1 MSGIHAVASESR
13 AAEITTD
20 FEDRYGRAPRI
31 FRAPGRVN
39 LIGEHTDYND
49 GFVMPAA
56 LEHATWVAVAPRA
69 DRRIVVHSRRSD
81 ATAELDLDAGPI
93 RPMGHW
99 SDYVFG
105 VARILLEKGH
115 RLTGCDMTLTS
126 TVPVGSGLSSSAA
139 LEVSVC
145 GALAALAGITLDR
158 VETAKICQ
166 RAENEHVGMR
176 CGIMDQYASSC
187 SSAGHA
193 LMIDCRSLEA
203 RAVAIDPGCR
213 IVVANSM
220 VHHVLAG
227 GGEYNARRKSCEDG
241 VARLRTRLGD
251 GVRALRDVSIEALEA
266 NRDLLDTETHR
277 RCRHIVTENARVLAA
292 VTAADAGDVT
302 RFGALMDASH
312 VSMRDD
318 FEISCPEVDVMVDL
332 ARMLPGVYGS
342 RMTGGGFGGCTVS
355 LVAVGAVED
364 FTATLRATYREATG
378 LESEIFACAPAAG
391 AGEVLAEER
400 VS

>member
-1 MSGIHAVASESR
+1 MSQTGEVADAGRTDAIAADFR
-13 AAEITTD
+13 AR
-20 FEDRYGRAPRI
+20 FGRAPRI

-56 LEHATWVAVAPRA
+56 LEHATRVAAAPRG
-69 DRRIVVHSRRSD
+69 DRRIVVHSRRTG
-81 ATAELDLDAGPI
+81 ATAEIDLDAGPI
-93 RPMGHW
+93 RPAGHW

-105 VARILLEKGH
+105 VARILEESGH
-115 RLTGCDMTLTS
+115 RLIGCDMTLTS

-158 VETAKICQ
+158 VETAEICQ

-176 CGIMDQYASSC
+176 CGIMDQYAASC
-187 SSAGHA
+187 GIAGHA
-193 LMIDCRSLEA
+193 LMIDCRTLTA
-203 RAVAIDPGCR
+203 RPVAIDPGSR

-227 GGEYNARRKSCEDG
+227 GGEYNARRASCEAG
-241 VARLRTRLGD
+241 VALLRGRFG
-251 GVRALRDVSIEALEA
+251 GEIRALRDVSIEMLEA
-266 NRDLLDTETHR
+266 NRDLFDDETWR
-277 RCRHIVTENARVLAA
+277 RCRHIVTENDRVLDA
-292 VTAADAGDVT
+292 VAAADAGDVA

-318 FEISCPEVDVMVDL
+318 FEISCREVDVMVDL
-332 ARMLPGVYGS
+332 ARALPGVHGS

-355 LVAVGAVED
+355 LVAADAVAD
-364 FTATLRATYREATG
+364 FTTALGAAYATATG
-378 LESEIFACAPAAG
+378 LDPEIFACSPGAG
-391 AGEVLAEER
+391 AGEVFENEGSR
-400 VS
+400 